1 LCPFNQS
8 NGRPRVIFGGP
19 SARNGQAALVQ
30 VGGGGSSDRT
40 RPTYAQA
47 TVRKYFFDNIRNLN
61 TGALMDFERP
71 PVPSHESMHGPARD
85 SDLEMPPPRGAT
97 GLDQEVRREIRQCSL

>member
-1 LCPFNQS
+1 
-8 NGRPRVIFGGP
+8 
-19 SARNGQAALVQ
+19 
-30 VGGGGSSDRT
+30 
-40 RPTYAQA
+40 
-47 TVRKYFFDNIRNLN
+47 
-61 TGALMDFERP
+61 MDFERP